1 MLVALQ
7 LPSPSY
13 QLTAPQLLLP
23 PRTCAAPPQLGAA
36 TPIRP
41 PMCARRTGTLFALE
55 PERAAEVDAAPA
67 NGSARVLE
75 LAALLAYPIKSVR
88 ALPVPSARLA
98 PEGLEGDR
106 RLLVASA
113 ANLATTQRQQ
123 PRLATVSASIEGRR
137 LSLRAPGQPPLNV
150 TLPLEASVPNPNP
163 NPNPDPDPDRNPDP
177 THQCRFSHSLVR
189 THHVGVTEVQTG

>member
-1 MLVALQ
+1 MALVTSWQTLPTRRGLGTMLVALQ
-7 LPSPSY
+7 LPSPGY
-13 QLTAPQLLLP
+13 QLTAPPLLP
-23 PRTCAAPPQLGAA
+23 PRTCAAPPQLGSA
-36 TPIRP
+36 TPARP
-41 PMCARRTGTLFALE
+41 PMCARRTRTIFALE

-67 NGSARVLE
+67 NGSEPRLLE

-88 ALPVPSARLA
+88 ALPVPCARLA

-137 LSLRAPGQPPLNV
+137 LSLRAPGQPLLNV
-150 TLPLEASVPNPNP
+150 TLPLEAGVPV
-163 NPNPDPDPDRNPDP
+163 
-177 THQCRFSHSLVR
+177 TASLFGSAVR
-189 THHVGVTEVQTG
+189 

>member
-13 QLTAPQLLLP
+13 QLTAPPLLLP

-150 TLPLEASVPNPNP
+150 TLPLEAGAPV
-163 NPNPDPDPDRNPDP
+163 
-177 THQCRFSHSLVR
+177 TASLFGSAVR
-189 THHVGVTEVQTG
+189 EPWP

>member
-13 QLTAPQLLLP
+13 QLTAPPLLLP

-36 TPIRP
+36 TPTATPSRP

-150 TLPLEASVPNPNP
+150 TLPLEAGAPV
-163 NPNPDPDPDRNPDP
+163 
-177 THQCRFSHSLVR
+177 TASLFGSSAR
-189 THHVGVTEVQTG
+189 EPWP